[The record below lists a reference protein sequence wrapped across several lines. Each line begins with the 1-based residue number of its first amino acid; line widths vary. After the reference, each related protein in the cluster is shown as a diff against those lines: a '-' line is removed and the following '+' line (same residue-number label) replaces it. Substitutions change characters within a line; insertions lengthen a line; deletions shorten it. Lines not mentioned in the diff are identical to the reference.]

1 MIRDDWFAGRL
12 AALGIEPGVAL
23 VAVSGGADSL
33 ALLALLHRSAPA
45 AGLDLVVAHADHGM
59 HPQSAQVSDRVAE
72 IARELGLP
80 LERGVLR
87 LDPGASEGAAR
98 RARYRWFRETIRRT
112 GARYLFLAHHREDQA
127 ETVLM
132 RVLAGSGPAGLAGM
146 APIRG
151 RIVRPLLE
159 VGREALREVLANTG
173 WEAWEDPAN
182 RDSRHTRSWL
192 RHEVLPLLQARDP
205 EVVTRLLRAGA
216 HAAADRRAWDT
227 VLEHLP
233 GLAPRM
239 EHGAVSVAAAPL
251 MGYDSGLAQ
260 SVLRALLRRAGAV
273 ASPGALQRLVRLVR
287 EGASGSWVPIGGRW
301 RGELAF
307 GRLRIAAERAPWEP
321 LSLPLGER
329 AEGLVRFGPWTVRW
343 QHGPGPEPLRR
354 DGWTTRVIP
363 GVYAVRPWR
372 PGDRLRPLGGPGSRL
387 VVRCMQDRKLPRSQR
402 TGWPVLLGAA
412 DEVVWVPGVC
422 RAAAGVPLDGEEG
435 VRVDVEQS

>member
-12 AALGIEPGVAL
+12 ATLGIEPGVAL

-45 AGLDLVVAHADHGM
+45 HGLELVVAHADHGI
-59 HPQSAQVSDRVAE
+59 HPASAQVADHVAA
-72 IARELGLP
+72 IAREIGLP
-80 LERGVLR
+80 VERGALR
-87 LDPGASEGAAR
+87 LDSSASEGAAR

-112 GARYLFLAHHREDQA
+112 GARYLFMAHHREDQA
-127 ETVLM
+127 ETILM

-159 VGREALREVLANTG
+159 LGRDELRAALATTG
-173 WEAWEDPAN
+173 WEPWEDPAN
-182 RDSRHTRSWL
+182 RDARHTRSWL
-192 RHEVLPLLQARDP
+192 RHQILPLLQARDP
-205 EVVTRLLRAGA
+205 DVVTRLLRVGA
-216 HAAADRRAWDT
+216 HAAADRRAWDAA
-227 VLEHLP
+227 LGHLP
-233 GLAPRM
+233 GLAPTM
-239 EHGAVSVAAAPL
+239 ERGAVSVAATPL
-251 MGYDSGLAQ
+251 MGYDSELAQ
-260 SVLRALLRRAGAV
+260 SVLRALLRRAGAT

-307 GRLRIAAERAPWEP
+307 GRLRIATERAPWEP
-321 LSLPLGER
+321 LSLPLGEPP
-329 AEGLVRFGPWTVRW
+329 AGIVRVGSWTVRW
-343 QHGPGPEPLRR
+343 QHGPGPASLRR

-363 GVYAVRPWR
+363 GVYALRPWQ

-387 VVRCMQDRKLPRSQR
+387 VVRCMQDRKLPRSER
-402 TGWPVLLGAA
+402 SGWPVLLGEAG
-412 DEVVWVPGVC
+412 EVVWVPGVC
-422 RAAAGVPLDGEEG
+422 RAAGRVPLNGEEG